1 METLGL
7 EFLSMVWSPPS
18 FFSAPSIRCS
28 HERLRDGF
36 EADHIWP
43 SGRGGGGVRK
53 ALDATGPRVML
64 DFEFGGW
71 GDGTFPRAIS

>member
-1 METLGL
+1 MSDSG
-7 EFLSMVWSPPS
+7 MVL
-18 FFSAPSIRCS
+18 
-28 HERLRDGF
+28 RL
-36 EADHIWP
+36 IT
-43 SGRGGGGVRK
+43 SGHRGGGGGGVRK